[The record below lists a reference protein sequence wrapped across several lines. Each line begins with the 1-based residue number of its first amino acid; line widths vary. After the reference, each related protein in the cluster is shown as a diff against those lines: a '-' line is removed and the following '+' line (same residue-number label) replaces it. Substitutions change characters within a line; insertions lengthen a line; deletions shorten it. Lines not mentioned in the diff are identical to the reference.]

1 MELIQID
8 LEKIIRSRVGG
19 WKGRAIPTF
28 LIRGLERV
36 IHQKELNSVLKA
48 TYPAEGTRFCEE
60 VYRFFDISLDVHGLE
75 NIPAEGR
82 FIFASNHPLGGLDGM
97 GLIKILGGIYGD
109 ERLKFLVNDM
119 LMNIEPLRP
128 VFLPVNKYGSQGRGR
143 VGHPRRL

>member
-1 MELIQID
+1 M
-8 LEKIIRSRVGG
+8 
-19 WKGRAIPTF
+19 
-28 LIRGLERV
+28 
-36 IHQKELNSVLKA
+36 
-48 TYPAEGTRFCEE
+48 
-60 VYRFFDISLDVHGLE
+60 HGLE

-128 VFLPVNKYGSQGRGR
+128 VFLPVNKYGSQGQRGR